1 MPYFFYP
8 AVRGGLMMAM
18 MRPPWT
24 SANLTGIALR
34 TPGHFMLLMDPIDRG
49 YCPGPAENHDARP
62 ASADSGSSRRQF

>member
-34 TPGHFMLLMDPIDRG
+34 TPGHFSAH
-49 YCPGPAENHDARP
+49 GPH
-62 ASADSGSSRRQF
+62 